1 MRTAASKNQTIP
13 CCAVLKSLILACLL
27 VRIVSFR
34 VIPFGNQNNFRR
46 FPTNR
51 EHILWWK
58 VLSGKVRRR
67 SSSSSSNSPVPFNN
81 KMKNDQSDAKK
92 TVRSA
97 LDELS
102 PTGAFQRRDAVWRSW
117 ISREPGA
124 EFPPAKDRYHLY
136 VAYAWYVA

>member
-1 MRTAASKNQTIP
+1 MRTAASKKQTIP
-13 CCAVLKSLILACLL
+13 SCAVVKSLILAGLL
-27 VRIVSFR
+27 VRIRSFR
-34 VIPFGNQNNFRR
+34 VIPFGNHYSFRR
-46 FPTNR
+46 FPTSIER
-51 EHILWWK
+51 IPWQKFLG
-58 VLSGKVRRR
+58 GKVRRTTT
-67 SSSSSSNSPVPFNN
+67 SSSSPRPFHN
-81 KMKNDQSDAKK
+81 KMKTDQSDAKK
-92 TVRSA
+92 SVRSA